1 MMRLVTVG
9 LLFLAVTAWGDDAT
23 QRDKLSGSWR
33 VENSNANANP
43 NEPSTWVL
51 QPSTEGVHMAASNGA
66 KPLVA
71 FDCKMAQECE
81 IKDAGHRAKVMI
93 YFNGPKLIETETM
106 GSHIVKRRFTVTGDG
121 NTMELEVIPIEPQ
134 GKPETVVFKRVP
146 TQAAKQ

>member
-1 MMRLVTVG
+1 MIRFVTVG
-9 LLFLAVTAWGDDAT
+9 LLFLAVAAWGDDAT
-23 QRDKLSGSWR
+23 QRDKLTGSWR
-33 VENSNANANP
+33 VDNPNANAS
-43 NEPSTWVL
+43 EPSNWVL

-66 KPLVA
+66 KPLME

-106 GSHIVKRRFTVTGDG
+106 GSRIVKRRFTVTGDG